1 MPINKNMVIRINGV
15 PFIVKRVIGNISNY
29 DDEFKKR
36 ILKNTGTEFQV
47 IDSHGNGLFCN
58 KIPTYNFNQITG
70 KWESEAPRGVEIV
83 ENSSRKKRLSR
94 TKRNK
99 KKCKKY

>member
-1 MPINKNMVIRINGV
+1 MPINKNMVIRVNGV

-36 ILKNTGTEFQV
+36 ILKNTGTEYQV

-58 KIPTYNFNQITG
+58 KIPSYNFNENTN
-70 KWESEAPRGVEIV
+70 KWEPEEPRVLEIV
-83 ENSSRKKRLSR
+83 QNTAGKKRISR

-99 KKCKKY
+99 KRCKKY